1 MSKWQKPELAS
12 LDIKMTEQGKNI
24 KNDYDEIRVDQNGK
38 YWVSFGSGE
47 DSKPDTSGD
56 IYVDD

>member
-1 MSKWQKPELAS
+1 MSKWQKPEIAS

-24 KNDYDEIRVDQNGK
+24 KSDYDEIRVDQNGQ

-47 DSKPDTSGD
+47 DSNPDTNGD
-56 IYVDD
+56 IVVN